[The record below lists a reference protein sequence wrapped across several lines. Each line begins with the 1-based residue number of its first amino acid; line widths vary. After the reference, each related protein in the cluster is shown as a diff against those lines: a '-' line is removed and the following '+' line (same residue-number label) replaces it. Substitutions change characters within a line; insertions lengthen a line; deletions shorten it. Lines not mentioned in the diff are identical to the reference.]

1 MNEMKRRRTVV
12 GTAAMALLVTAISLI
27 GASTAMA
34 ATTVYQN
41 EPGVLPG
48 NVPSLGFEAS
58 STSQYGGAISLAGSA
73 RKAVNLRFGLSTWGC
88 SNGTWNGGDCVR
100 VSGDTFPVTFTA
112 RIYDVGPGNS
122 PGSLLAQATKTMSIP
137 YRPSANNK
145 MCKGA
150 NAGKWYQSTTA
161 TCFNGKLLRRTIMF
175 GKQQL
180 PDDVIVS
187 LAYNTTHYGSSPIG
201 EGAAC
206 YTEDGGC
213 GYDSLN
219 VALVGDA
226 PTIGGQPNP
235 DDGWLNSSS
244 GGSYCDGGT
253 GGTGTFRF
261 DAGCWTGYQPM
272 LKLNAR

>member
-1 MNEMKRRRTVV
+1 M
-12 GTAAMALLVTAISLI
+12 GAAGLAVLLTAISLV
-27 GASTAMA
+27 GASAAAA

-58 STSQYGGAISLAGSA
+58 ATSEYGGAISLAGTA
-73 RKAVNLRFGLSTWGC
+73 RKAVNLRFGLSSWGC
-88 SNGTWNGGDCVR
+88 TSGTWNGGDCLR
-100 VSGDTFPVTFTA
+100 VPGFMKFPVTFTA
-112 RIYDVGPGNS
+112 RIYSVGPGDA
-122 PGSLLAQATKTMSIP
+122 PGSVLAQATKTIDVP
-137 YRPSANNK
+137 YRPSANHK
-145 MCKGA
+145 MCTGA

-161 TCFNGKLLRRTIMF
+161 TCFNGKLVRRSIYF
-175 GKQQL
+175 GKQTL

-187 LAYNTTHYGSSPIG
+187 LAYDTTHYGYNPIG
-201 EGAAC
+201 ESAPC

-226 PTIGGQPNP
+226 PTIGSQPNP

-244 GGSYCDGGT
+244 GGAYCDGGS
-253 GGTGTFRF
+253 GGAGTFRL